1 MHESERSGRLPTQ
14 LGARVAILVL
24 TGLVWGARSV
34 QALAHPAY
42 TGPVTLFDWLAVTGF
57 SAAFVLT
64 AAGLL
69 ILRESIRPGLNVTVA
84 IAVVAAACVTAGL
97 MNLLED
103 GFGVPS
109 MGPLYAISAFAAWL
123 GMFVIAGM
131 IGVSADRS
139 LAFVP
144 LMTGI
149 GFAFFEIG
157 GGILTLAGWWAFARI
172 LVRRR
177 RRTEVTR
184 A

>member
-1 MHESERSGRLPTQ
+1 MDRQTWS
-14 LGARVAILVL
+14 RVVVLIL
-24 TGLVWGARSV
+24 TGLAWGARSL
-34 QALAHPAY
+34 QALADPAY
-42 TGPVTLFDWLAVTGF
+42 TGPVSLFDWLAVIGF

-69 ILRESIRPGLNVTVA
+69 ILRESVRPGLNVTVA

-103 GFGVPS
+103 GLGIPS
-109 MGPLYAISAFAAWL
+109 MGPLYAISAFVAWL

-131 IGVSADRS
+131 IGVSEDRS

-144 LMTGI
+144 LLTGI
-149 GFAFFEIG
+149 GFALFEIG
-157 GGILTLAGWWAFARI
+157 GGVLTMAGWWAFARI

-177 RRTEVTR
+177 RRAEVTT